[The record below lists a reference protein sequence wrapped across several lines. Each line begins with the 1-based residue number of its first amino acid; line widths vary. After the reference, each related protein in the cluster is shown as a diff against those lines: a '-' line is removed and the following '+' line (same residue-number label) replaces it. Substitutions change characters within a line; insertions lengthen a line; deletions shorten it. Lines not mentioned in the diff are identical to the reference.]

1 MKAYIVHGWGGSP
14 KEGWLSWLKKE
25 LEKKGFEVKSLAMP
39 DTNEPKIKEWLDHL
53 SKIAKPDE
61 NTVMMGHSMGCQT
74 ILRYLE
80 KLPQDVKIRAAIF
93 VAGFV
98 NLTDETF
105 EDEEDRKIAKP
116 WLETPID
123 FEKVKK
129 HCDNFITI
137 FSDNDPYVPLSDS
150 KIFKD
155 KLDAKIIVEKNKGHF
170 TEEDEIF
177 GLPIV
182 LKEILKFKNNKTM
195 Y

>member
-1 MKAYIVHGWGGSP
+1 MKAYIIHGWRGSP
-14 KEGWLSWLKKE
+14 EEGWLSWLKKE
-25 LEKKGFEVKSLAMP
+25 LEKRGFKVKSLAMP
-39 DTNEPKIKEWLDHL
+39 NTNEPKIKKWLDHL

-61 NTVMMGHSMGCQT
+61 NTMMVGHSMGCQA

-80 KLPQDVKIRAAIF
+80 KLPKDIKIRAAIF
-93 VAGFV
+93 VASFV
-98 NLTDETF
+98 NLTDKAF

-155 KLDAKIIVEKNKGHF
+155 RLNAKIIIEKNKGHF

-177 GLPIV
+177 SLPIV